1 MRMLTLTKLGKSSNS
16 GGKYLSTQRRTGP
29 LSRVCEHLSLTAPS
43 ASPAEAGC
51 IPGAEARLLDA
62 VPFGERLD
70 FLSFI

>member
-1 MRMLTLTKLGKSSNS
+1 MSTL
-16 GGKYLSTQRRTGP
+16 RRTGP
-29 LSRVCEHLSLTAPS
+29 PSRVCEHLPLTAAS

-51 IPGAEARLLDA
+51 IPGAETRLLDV